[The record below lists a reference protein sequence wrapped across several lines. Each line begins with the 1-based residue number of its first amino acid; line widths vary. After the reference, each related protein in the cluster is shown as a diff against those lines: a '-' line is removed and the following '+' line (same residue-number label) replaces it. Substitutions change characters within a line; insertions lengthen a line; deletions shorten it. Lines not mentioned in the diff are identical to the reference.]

1 MSTFSTGSLMS
12 SMRPLIRVILSSS
25 WLDLRETCKSQRTE
39 GKHLT
44 TQWWESLG
52 PKPHAE
58 EKRRVVNE
66 SGVNSL
72 HYGHPADSS
81 SIEVNQLQ
89 QIKRWLEVTRT
100 STPTILCCR
109 TQRER
114 GPVGS
119 AVAQGDPD
127 RTMMISDWSTAM
139 TCLAPALAANMARMP
154 VPQPTSS
161 TTCRMGGEGRRRRR
175 NYILEAKK
183 SLPD

>member
-1 MSTFSTGSLMS
+1 VEVNDSDAVERELLENWKRTPPEIGLRTIKKVPTGGHLH
-12 SMRPLIRVILSSS
+12 VCLSVC
-25 WLDLRETCKSQRTE
+25 LCVCVCVCVCETA
-39 GKHLT
+39 G
-44 TQWWESLG
+44 LG

-58 EKRRVVNE
+58 EKRRVVHE
-66 SGVNSL
+66 SGVNDV
-72 HYGHPADSS
+72 HYGHTADSS

-127 RTMMISDWSTAM
+127 RTMLITMKV
-139 TCLAPALAANMARMP
+139 ARW
-154 VPQPTSS
+154 
-161 TTCRMGGEGRRRRR
+161 R
-175 NYILEAKK
+175 ILF
-183 SLPD
+183 PRI